1 MSKRRNC
8 ANPVLNGYNSMF
20 EDKPEA
26 TILHELGHVI
36 SLKYPFGDSERYQ
49 ITESFSNNSAT
60 MRQALMA
67 YKGVE
72 NA

>member
-1 MSKRRNC
+1 M
-8 ANPVLNGYNSMF
+8 VLNGYNSMF

-26 TILHELGHVI
+26 AILHELGHVI
-36 SLKYPFGDSERYQ
+36 GLKHPFGDSDSDSDCYQ

-60 MRQALMA
+60 MRQAIMA